1 MLVGYSRPARSG
13 EVKKLTVTSVP
24 IEESSLPE
32 FLRGVPGIDLRI
44 HMTVGD
50 DQVFPSVVV
59 DIQKCGAPSKILGV
73 HRQSGRN
80 GGVVEVIS
88 TQISVQSVRV
98 VCKVSLEN
106 IQKAVAIEVACRHTH
121 SCLLAAVFVV
131 RYASLPGD
139 LLNALACQVVVV
151 QVWRGIAGHVD
162 IGPPVIVKIRD
173 QCGETVA
180 ALRPGNMHLV
190 GDVGEISVA
199 VVLIQRYR
207 FRRQS
212 AGPT

>member
-1 MLVGYSRPARSG
+1 M
-13 EVKKLTVTSVP
+13 
-24 IEESSLPE
+24 
-32 FLRGVPGIDLRI
+32 
-44 HMTVGD
+44 
-50 DQVFPSVVV
+50 
-59 DIQKCGAPSKILGV
+59 
-73 HRQSGRN
+73 
-80 GGVVEVIS
+80 
-88 TQISVQSVRV
+88 RV
-98 VCKVSLEN
+98 VRKVSLEN

-121 SCLLAAVFVV
+121 SCLFAAVFVV
-131 RYASLPGD
+131 GDAGLPGD
-139 LLNALACQVVVV
+139 LLKALAGQVVIV